1 MSPDRP
7 TQLRPMFP
15 SAPHTRKPADAGAD
29 EQLSSDRL
37 DALMRDIAALPPG
50 PRRTVLRERAIQ
62 TLLPLARRVARRFR
76 GRGEDYDD
84 LVQVAALGVV
94 KAVDGYDH
102 TLGHAF
108 LAYALPTIRGEVRRH
123 LRDRTTA
130 VRLPRPLQ
138 EVQGQIFQA
147 AEELEQRLGG
157 RSPSPEQIAEHTGLQ
172 PHRVLAAL
180 RAVRDCSPRSLD
192 APVSADDASCLM
204 SLLGGE
210 DTALDLVIDA
220 MALSSQLRLLS
231 DRDRYVLYLRFYRE
245 QTQHEI
251 AEAIGVS
258 QMQVCRILR
267 RCLARLRE
275 GLMATD
281 PPAHERP
288 CGERGAHRRRARPPD
303 GASARPVPRPHVVA
317 PAGIARTT
325 EGRRGPAPAGSPVVR
340 PGLRHPVR
348 GTPVPT
354 PDRARPPPWRPAPRR
369 PCRSPSQGVSSG
381 APRQARLG
389 DPGRIRPRFEHRS
402 RVDDQPR
409 DRVHPQHR

>member
-1 MSPDRP
+1 
-7 TQLRPMFP
+7 MFT
-15 SAPHTRKPADAGAD
+15 SAPHTRKPADTDAD

-37 DALMRDIAALPPG
+37 DTLMRDLAALPPG
-50 PRRTVLRERAIQ
+50 PRRMVLRERAIQ
-62 TLLPLARRVARRFR
+62 ALLPLARRVARRFT

-108 LAYALPTIRGEVRRH
+108 LAYALPTIRGEIRRH

-157 RSPSPEQIAEHTGLQ
+157 RSPTPEQIARHTGLQ

-180 RAVRDCSPRSLD
+180 RAGRDCRPRSLD
-192 APVSADDASCLM
+192 APVSADDGSCLL

-210 DTALDLVIDA
+210 DAALDLVVDT
-220 MALSSQLRLLS
+220 MALSAQLRLLS

-275 GLMATD
+275 GLVVTD
-281 PPAHERP
+281 PPAREPP
-288 CGERGAHRRRARPPD
+288 CGERGAPSRGARAPDGVSARTASRPRVVVPAAVAGVPGRRRGRA
-303 GASARPVPRPHVVA
+303 ASR
-317 PAGIARTT
+317 
-325 EGRRGPAPAGSPVVR
+325 SPVVR
-340 PGLRHPVR
+340 PGAPGPALRAPA
-348 GTPVPT
+348 PPA
-354 PDRARPPPWRPAPRR
+354 DRARPPPCRPSPRR

-389 DPGRIRPRFEHRS
+389 DPGGIRPRFEHRS